1 MRSYELNPLTNKDV
15 PKQIADILD
24 DVKNY
29 VIVKDGHIIKQQLSD
44 AFKQL
49 TIKTYDEA
57 LPDHINAFLDTEYV
71 NDNQD
76 EAYDYN
82 IDNVNS
88 GLLIH
93 VPRSKY
99 FEEVLHVFYV
109 QETVEL
115 VQNTRIVLEPNS
127 ELKYFEYLA
136 NTTDT
141 YYSFVSNVIL
151 KENAKIQYS
160 GLSKLTEKSVS
171 TIIRNAHVFR
181 YGNATYNVAE
191 VNDGITTSNTH
202 IYLKEKYAAGNTSTI
217 AITNKHQEASYKQLV
232 EHLAPETEGFI
243 DNYGVSNNESALV
256 FEGVGKIHK
265 GMKRSVARQSN
276 RGIILGRDAR
286 LDANPL
292 LLIDEF
298 DVEASHGAAIGKIDE
313 EQLYYL
319 MSRGLSV
326 KVAERLIING
336 FLSPVL
342 NVLTS
347 DNLKKDFLES
357 VENKTI

>member
-1 MRSYELNPLTNKDV
+1 MRTYELTPLENTNIPSHVEALLSDV
-15 PKQIADILD
+15 S
-24 DVKNY
+24 NY
-29 VIVKDGHIIKQQLSD
+29 VVIKDGHIIAQNLSE
-44 AFKQL
+44 AFDKL
-49 TIKTYDEA
+49 VVKTYDQA

-71 NDNQD
+71 NDDQD
-76 EAYDYN
+76 EAYNYN

-93 VPRSKY
+93 LPKNQY
-99 FEEVLHVFYV
+99 IEEVLHVFYV
-109 QETVEL
+109 QENIEL
-115 VQNTRIVLEPNS
+115 VQNTRILLEENS
-127 ELKYFEYLA
+127 EMKYFEYLT
-136 NTTDT
+136 NTTDS
-141 YYSFVSNVIL
+141 YVSFVSNVIL

-160 GLSKLTEKSVS
+160 GLSRLTLKSVS
-171 TIIRNAHVFR
+171 SIIRNAHVFR

-202 IYLKEKYAAGNTSTI
+202 IYLKEKYAAGSTSTI
-217 AITNKHQEASYKQLV
+217 AITNNQQEASYKQLV

-256 FEGVGKIHK
+256 FEGVGKINK

-276 RGIILGRDAR
+276 HGIILGKNAR

-319 MSRGLSV
+319 MSRGLSI

-342 NVLTS
+342 SVLTS
-347 DNLKKDFLES
+347 DNLKKDFLLS